1 MWSMPIRQ
9 ATSYVLQ
16 YKLQRGLLLINGLKF
31 LPQREI
37 LGRVY
42 LNGRPSYLV
51 YWASFICFQEVRF
64 VVVSNGRPI
73 YLVQWASFVCCHE
86 VWFVV
91 VSYRLD
97 LTSMDHYILHNLFPC
112 RAKVLPSNFLILIPV
127 SDVEAMFI
135 SGWDWPDLL
144 LSVVKVLL
152 LSFVYSGFSSR
163 LCSKLLWYHLWECR
177 GLAGACRR
185 IWDIVQGKWHTEKE
199 REMFSSFNGKLQG
212 YSYSLE

>member
-1 MWSMPIRQ
+1 MKRIVSHKWHGASPRVCHWTFSAKWIRMVDRVISSMDFHSSIVIKVGFLLWRI
-9 ATSYVLQ
+9 TSTC
-16 YKLQRGLLLINGLKF
+16 LLIINTSC
-31 LPQREI
+31 I
-37 LGRVY
+37 I
-42 LNGRPSYLV
+42 
-51 YWASFICFQEVRF
+51 SF
-64 VVVSNGRPI
+64 
-73 YLVQWASFVCCHE
+73 H
-86 VWFVV
+86 
-91 VSYRLD
+91 
-97 LTSMDHYILHNLFPC
+97 
-112 RAKVLPSNFLILIPV
+112 RAKFLPSNFLILIPV

-212 YSYSLE
+212 YTYSLE